1 MNKREI
7 LNSLS
12 AFPYDRNEFWV
23 ITGGATVLYDIREQT
38 ADIDLGCSGRLAD
51 LLEADGY
58 LFRRMENGRRWFKYG
73 EHIELFEGWLRDTV
87 ETVNGFSVISLKG
100 LIEMK
105 QELGRDKDKRDIE
118 RIKAFQQSTQS
129 KLAREK

>member
-1 MNKREI
+1 M
-7 LNSLS
+7 
-12 AFPYDRNEFWV
+12 
-23 ITGGATVLYDIREQT
+23 VLYDIREQT

-58 LFRRMENGRRWFKYG
+58 LFRRMENGKRWFKYG
-73 EHIELFEGWLRDTV
+73 EHIELFEGWLLDSIG
-87 ETVNGFSVISLKG
+87 TVNGFHIISIHG

-118 RIKAFQQSTQS
+118 LIKAFL
-129 KLAREK
+129 KR

>member
-23 ITGGATVLYDIREQT
+23 ITGGAMVLYDIREQT
-38 ADIDLGCSGRLAD
+38 ADIDLGCSDRLAD

-58 LFRRMENGRRWFKYG
+58 LFRRMENGKRWFKYG

>member
-1 MNKREI
+1 
-7 LNSLS
+7 
-12 AFPYDRNEFWV
+12 
-23 ITGGATVLYDIREQT
+23 
-38 ADIDLGCSGRLAD
+38 
-51 LLEADGY
+51 
-58 LFRRMENGRRWFKYG
+58 MENGRRWFKYG

>member
-1 MNKREI
+1 MDKQEI
-7 LNSLS
+7 LNHLS

-23 ITGGATVLYDIREQT
+23 ITGAAMVLYDIRGQT
-38 ADIDLGCSGRLAD
+38 SDIDLGCSGRLAD

-58 LFRRMENGRRWFKYG
+58 LFRRMENGKRWFKYG
-73 EHIELFEGWLRDTV
+73 EHIELFEGWLRDAIGTV
-87 ETVNGFSVISLKG
+87 DSFHIISING

-118 RIKAFQQSTQS
+118 LIKAF
-129 KLAREK
+129 LNR